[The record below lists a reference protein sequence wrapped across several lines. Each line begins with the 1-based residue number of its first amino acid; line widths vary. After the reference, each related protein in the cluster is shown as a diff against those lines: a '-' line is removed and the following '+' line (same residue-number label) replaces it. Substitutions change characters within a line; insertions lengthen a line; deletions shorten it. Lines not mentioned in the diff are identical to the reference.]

1 MQGPIGPII
10 LADQLT
16 IFQPGGGGQIMATK
30 LLLAPRIFKPS
41 NGPVIYLWFTQPLDS
56 IRN

>member
-1 MQGPIGPII
+1 MQGPIDPII

-41 NGPVIYLWFTQPLDS
+41 YGPVIYL
-56 IRN
+56 